1 MNLTQYLESQEVQ
14 DMTRLL
20 YLTRT
25 QAGRREDVSM
35 CLGMEENCGLYSS
48 GGESINGKTFNEG

>member
-1 MNLTQYLESQEVQ
+1 
-14 DMTRLL
+14 MTRLL

-35 CLGMEENCGLYSS
+35 CLGMEENWGLYSS
-48 GGESINGKTFNEG
+48 GGESMNGKTFNEG